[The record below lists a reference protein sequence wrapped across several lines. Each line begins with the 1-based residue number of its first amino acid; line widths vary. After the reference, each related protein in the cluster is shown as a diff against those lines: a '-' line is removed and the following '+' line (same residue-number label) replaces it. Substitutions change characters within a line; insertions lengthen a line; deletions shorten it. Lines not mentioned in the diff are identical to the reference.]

1 MINVELK
8 PIRMQ
13 KNHSNSFWYR
23 GVYHFEEDG
32 KFFYV
37 KYGTKHLSISK
48 KDFEKRQ
55 KTVDEPKSL

>member
-1 MINVELK
+1 MK
-8 PIRMQ
+8 T
-13 KNHSNSFWYR
+13 NHSNAFWYR